1 MLADVVHQEL
11 DGKQRNHKGD
21 HRAEQQ
27 ESPLEAGDG
36 SQTGLEDK
44 LEDFIAAGSKH
55 DRNRHKEG
63 ELGCHKSG
71 AGKQHRAQDCGAG
84 TGGAGDDC
92 QQLQEADAQRSAPAQ
107 LFKGA
112 DARLYSAVAAFQQ
125 DEQDAVKDE
134 GDGDDDRGVKMLGDP
149 IVDQQTDDA
158 DRQHS
163 DQHLCPQLEGGVTLC
178 ARFGRCKG
186 IELVE
191 VENHH
196 RQDGA
201 ELDDHKEHIH
211 KVFGLVEL

>member
-1 MLADVVHQEL
+1 
-11 DGKQRNHKGD
+11 
-21 HRAEQQ
+21 
-27 ESPLEAGDG
+27 
-36 SQTGLEDK
+36 
-44 LEDFIAAGSKH
+44 
-55 DRNRHKEG
+55 
-63 ELGCHKSG
+63 
-71 AGKQHRAQDCGAG
+71 
-84 TGGAGDDC
+84 
-92 QQLQEADAQRSAPAQ
+92 
-107 LFKGA
+107 
-112 DARLYSAVAAFQQ
+112 
-125 DEQDAVKDE
+125 
-134 GDGDDDRGVKMLGDP
+134 MLGDP